1 MRHYFAYGS
10 NMDRAHMAKLCP
22 RAEALGVA
30 VVREHCFFIAHG
42 GYGSVA
48 PKRNSLVFGV
58 LWKIAADN
66 IAALDAYEAVGEG
79 LYRHAALPVRF
90 DGKLLRALVYVAT
103 DTRRGQAS
111 ARYRAM
117 VLNAAADWALPEDYV
132 RLLET
137 EMPLS

>member
-22 RAEALGVA
+22 RAEALGTA
-30 VVREHCFFIAHG
+30 VVREHCFFIAHS

-48 PKRNSLVFGV
+48 RKRNSLVCGV
-58 LWKIAADN
+58 LWKIAARD

-79 LYRHAALPVRF
+79 LYRHAVLPVHF
-90 DGKLLRALVYVAT
+90 GGKLLRALVYVAM
-103 DTRRGQAS
+103 DARPGRAS
-111 ARYRAM
+111 ARYRAT
-117 VLNAAADWALPEDYV
+117 VLNAAGDWALPEEYV

-137 EMPLS
+137 EMVLS